1 MAVVRFSDALKA
13 DIRSRAHKMFDARLV
28 KAQEVDLTKWGN
40 ETDFGQ
46 FVYNNLFSSE
56 QRMHMN
62 AIKDFLPEKSYFL
75 VRKVQ
80 GHDANLTVKLG
91 VSKPWPELTSTGVRT
106 VGSAMNRWDVNLE
119 GDVWDDLAA
128 EIVKRNNNVKRVH
141 EERETFVKG
150 VDVLINRH
158 TTLAP
163 ALREWKPLWDLLAE
177 ETKERHKKKVVRKR
191 SEAQV
196 KAELEAEGIDLN
208 KMTSVVGMN
217 RLTGGNS

>member
-1 MAVVRFSDALKA
+1 MAVVRLSDALKA
-13 DIRSRAHKMFDARLV
+13 HIRSRAHRMFDARLN
-28 KAQEVDLTKWGN
+28 KAQELDVTKWGN

-62 AIKDFLPEKSYFL
+62 AIKDFMQEKSSFK

-80 GHDANLTVKLG
+80 GHDANLTVQLG
-91 VSKPWPELTSTGVRT
+91 VSMPWPELSSTVVKT
-106 VGSAMNRWDVNLE
+106 VGGSLNRWDVNLE

-141 EERETFVKG
+141 EERETFVNG
-150 VDVLINRH
+150 VNVLINRH

-163 ALREWKPLWDLLAE
+163 ALREWKPLWDLLPE

>member
-1 MAVVRFSDALKA
+1 LDV
-13 DIRSRAHKMFDARLV
+13 
-28 KAQEVDLTKWGN
+28 TKWGN

-56 QRMHMN
+56 QRMHMR
-62 AIKDFLPEKSYFL
+62 AIKDFLPERSSFT
-75 VRKVQ
+75 VRRVQ
-80 GHDANLTVKLG
+80 GHDANFTVQLG
-91 VSKPWPELTSTGVRT
+91 ITMPWPELSSAVVTTAG
-106 VGSAMNRWDVNLE
+106 GSMNRWDVNLE
-119 GDVWDDLAA
+119 GDVWDDLTA
-128 EIVKRNNNVKRVH
+128 EIVKRNNNVKRVT

-150 VDVLINRH
+150 VEVLINRH

-163 ALREWKPLWDLLAE
+163 ALREWKPLWDLLPE